1 MDGRRTS
8 GGDRND
14 VSGVPVRGHD
24 GVVGRPGSAE
34 LERRLGTGD
43 AVVVGLGAMVGAG
56 VFAVLAPA
64 AQAAGSLL
72 LAGLVVAGVVATC
85 NGMSSAALAAV
96 HPESGGTYVY
106 GRLQLGPGWGA
117 LAGFG
122 FVVGKTASC
131 AAMALTVGTY
141 AAPSAARPVALAAVV
156 TLAVANLRGIAST
169 ARLARVLLAGVLGVL
184 LLVVVAALLAGHPD
198 PAALAAPEAVGVRDV
213 LQSAGLLF
221 FAFAGYAR
229 IATLGGEVRE
239 PARTIPR
246 AVRLALAAAL
256 LVYLSVSVSA
266 LLAVG
271 APALARSSA
280 PLSTVV
286 EATAWAAAEPVVRAG
301 GAVAAIG
308 VLLSLLAGVSRTVWA
323 MSRESDLPR
332 RLDAV
337 SARTSVPYRAEL
349 AVAGVVVVLVL
360 VVDLRAAIG
369 FSSFAVLGY
378 YAVTNA
384 AALTLRPEQRR
395 LPRSVPVV
403 GLVGC
408 VVLALTLPVSSVAA
422 GSAVL
427 ALGAL
432 PHGVRRLRGRRG
444 PALQVQDGASDEPS
458 GTPRA

>member
-1 MDGRRTS
+1 MS
-8 GGDRND
+8 
-14 VSGVPVRGHD
+14 
-24 GVVGRPGSAE
+24 RPRSAE
-34 LERRLGTGD
+34 LDRRLGTAD

-72 LAGLVVAGVVATC
+72 LAGLAVAGVVATC
-85 NGMSSAALAAV
+85 NGLSSAALAAV

-106 GRLQLGPGWGA
+106 GRRQLGPAWGA

-131 AAMALTVGTY
+131 AAMALTVGAY
-141 AAPSAARPVALAAVV
+141 AAPSATRPVAVAAVV
-156 TLAVANLRGIAST
+156 ALTAANLRGIAST

-184 LLVVVAALLAGHPD
+184 LLVVLAAVLAGDPD
-198 PAALAAPEAVGVRDV
+198 PAALAVPEAVGVRDV

-229 IATLGGEVRE
+229 IATLGGEVRD

-256 LVYLSVSVSA
+256 LVYIAVSVSA

-286 EATAWAAAEPVVRAG
+286 AATSWAAAEPVVRAG
-301 GAVAAIG
+301 GVVAALG
-308 VLLSLLAGVSRTVWA
+308 VLLSLLAGVSRTAWA
-323 MSRESDLPR
+323 MSREGDLPR
-332 RLDAV
+332 SLDAV
-337 SARTSVPYRAEL
+337 SARTRVPYRAEL
-349 AVAGVVVVLVL
+349 AVTAAVVVLVL
-360 VVDLRAAIG
+360 VVDLRDAIG

-395 LPRSVPVV
+395 LPKAVPAV
-403 GLVGC
+403 GLLGC
-408 VVLALTLPVSSVAA
+408 VVLALTLPLTSVVVGA
-422 GSAVL
+422 SVL
-427 ALGAL
+427 GLGAL
-432 PHGVRRLRGRRG
+432 LHAARRL
-444 PALQVQDGASDEPS
+444 L
-458 GTPRA
+458 